1 MTKVKF
7 IEDAE
12 ARIAELEIQTTDR
25 ASVMLDLARLLFRLR
40 VDILIAQSRT
50 HGDYRIERVRLSEH
64 DGGAISDARRAQI
77 REQVLEL
84 VERQLGPRVSAAS
97 P

>member
-1 MTKVKF
+1 MTSVKF
-7 IEDAE
+7 IDDDE

-50 HGDYRIERVRLSEH
+50 NGEGRIERIRLSEQ
-64 DGGAISDARRAQI
+64 DGRAISDTRRAQI
-77 REQVLEL
+77 RAQVLEL
-84 VERQLGPRVSAAS
+84 VSRQLGPRVTAAS
-97 P
+97 Q